1 MFVAHDPTS
10 ASPMHELLPLPQ
22 FSPPPLPPGPPSMS
36 SIGTT
41 TPVPPVCPPHT
52 AREISL
58 KVKVKVNTSPYKTF
72 SKPHSS
78 QKSKTKT
85 KPPHLWC
92 WPRALLWTGSCC
104 PGSPATPSYTDPVF
118 FFLLLAPTKPGPL
131 QGSVLAPPSACP
143 MLPLIHPLLSPRPL
157 VVAQMPPP
165 ERPQLMPSLTL
176 PVLFPSRPFAQ
187 SNLIFFILPFF
198 YRLPH

>member
-58 KVKVKVNTSPYKTF
+58 KVKVNTSPYKTF

-85 KPPHLWC
+85 KTPHLWC

-104 PGSPATPSYTDPVF
+104 PGSPATPSSTDPVF
-118 FFLLLAPTKPGPL
+118 FSVACTRQAWPSSGQCTCSSICLSHASPHSPPAVSSSSGRSSNATRKAPVNAISHSTCFISFTAL
-131 QGSVLAPPSACP
+131 CP
-143 MLPLIHPLLSPRPL
+143 
-157 VVAQMPPP
+157 V
-165 ERPQLMPSLTL
+165 
-176 PVLFPSRPFAQ
+176 
-187 SNLIFFILPFF
+187 
-198 YRLPH
+198 